1 MSPPEIKKP
10 LGRGLSA
17 LLGESASGGAPVAAG
32 PRAAKLIPVG
42 NIRPNEYQPR
52 RSFTKE
58 EMDELTASV
67 RAHGVLQPIL
77 VRRDARDP
85 NRYELIAGE
94 RRWRAAQAAQQHEIP
109 AVIRDLTDTEALEL
123 ALIENL
129 QREDLTPIEEARA
142 FRRLMDEF
150 GHTQEK
156 LSQALGKARS
166 SIANLLR
173 LLELPEEVQ
182 AQIERG
188 QLTAGHARL
197 LVGRADATL
206 LAGDWIRGGTS
217 VREAEALIGA
227 TKPRKAALKRGAGG
241 GREAK
246 GDILRDANTDD
257 LERRM
262 THSLGIKVRI
272 LHKKGTQSG
281 VFQVYY
287 STLDQLDD
295 ISRAAQGPRRVAP
308 RGARSAYRARRRA
321 GRACRPAT
329 ASTVFNAKAADG
341 IRPRRLLTILQYNLK
356 RPSWPADARRRIL
369 CFIS

>member
-1 MSPPEIKKP
+1 MSPPEMKKP

-17 LLGESASGGAPVAAG
+17 LLGESASDGAPVAAG
-32 PRAAKLIPVG
+32 PRAAKLVPVG
-42 NIRPNEYQPR
+42 SIRPNEYQPR
-52 RSFTKE
+52 RNFTKE
-58 EMDELTASV
+58 EMEELTASV

-77 VRRDARDP
+77 VRRDAKDP

-156 LSQALGKARS
+156 LATALGKARS

-227 TKPRKAALKRGAGG
+227 TKPRKAALKRGASGG

-262 THSLGIKVRI
+262 THSLGVKVRI
-272 LHKKGTQSG
+272 LHKKGSQSG

-295 ISRAAQGPRRVAP
+295 IIDRIAGTSAPGVKPGANQVSAALRKA
-308 RGARSAYRARRRA
+308 RGE
-321 GRACRPAT
+321 
-329 ASTVFNAKAADG
+329 
-341 IRPRRLLTILQYNLK
+341 
-356 RPSWPADARRRIL
+356 
-369 CFIS
+369 

>member
-1 MSPPEIKKP
+1 MSPPDAKKP

-17 LLGESASGGAPVAAG
+17 LLGESAAESAPVASG

-77 VRRDARDP
+77 VRRDAKDP
-85 NRYELIAGE
+85 NRFELIAGE
-94 RRWRAAQAAQQHEIP
+94 RRWRASQAAQLHEIP

-142 FRRLMDEF
+142 YRRLMDEF

-188 QLTAGHARL
+188 QLTAGHGRL

-206 LAGDWIRGGTS
+206 LAGDWIRGSTS
-217 VREAEALIGA
+217 VREAEALIAG
-227 TKPRKAALKRGAGG
+227 TKPRKLALKRSASGG
-241 GREAK
+241 KDAA
-246 GDILRDANTDD
+246 ILRDANTDD

-262 THSLGIKVRI
+262 THSLGVKVRI

-295 ISRAAQGPRRVAP
+295 IIDRIAGTSTPGVKAP
-308 RGARSAYRARRRA
+308 QNQITAVQRKARGE
-321 GRACRPAT
+321 
-329 ASTVFNAKAADG
+329 
-341 IRPRRLLTILQYNLK
+341 
-356 RPSWPADARRRIL
+356 
-369 CFIS
+369 